1 MILSNSLQR
10 DFCGD
15 LNEFGLSDA
24 ELLPSIY
31 PSARVIFH
39 PNRYRHNTSY
49 VILMTFEVGL
59 LSFDHFTSVKSTV
72 YPKLCNFAMCQ
83 SEKINTTKTFAQTLV
98 PMWWKIFFSGF
109 TESCFSTLSNAHRA
123 FYMFIFFVNVW
134 LFFTAVD
141 FFSLL
146 LTLPVYLSCCH
157 RP

>member
-24 ELLPSIY
+24 ELSPSIY

-39 PNRYRHNTSY
+39 PNRYCHNTSY
-49 VILMTFEVGL
+49 VILTTFEVGL
-59 LSFDHFTSVKSTV
+59 LSFDHFTSVKCTV
-72 YPKLCNFAMCQ
+72 YPKLRRNFAMCQ

-98 PMWWKIFFSGF
+98 PMWWKLFLVDLQNPVFPLWVMLIEHFTCSFFCKCLAIFHFSG
-109 TESCFSTLSNAHRA
+109 
-123 FYMFIFFVNVW
+123 
-134 LFFTAVD
+134 

>member
-1 MILSNSLQR
+1 MDVILINDTVYYMILSNSLQR

-72 YPKLCNFAMCQ
+72 YPKLCNCAM
-83 SEKINTTKTFAQTLV
+83 SE
-98 PMWWKIFFSGF
+98 WKNKHNKNFCTNISAHVMEDFFSGF

-123 FYMFIFFVNVW
+123 FYMFIFFVNVYGY
-134 LFFTAVD
+134 
-141 FFSLL
+141 FSLQWIFFL
-146 LTLPVYLSCCH
+146 CF
-157 RP
+157 